1 MAIKLHSKGNGR
13 KQGQRWRGNKLN
25 VSRNYLA
32 KDLFPADGEIHWT
45 WIRMVSCCFCLLLL
59 CFLCKFVPVLCY
71 LFMMPWP
78 LLAVMSIICF
88 WIDALL
94 KGAEPHR
101 RGCLDQVSCHWKTEQ
116 SKNWQERKMSLMQ
129 HEKEC
134 FFLSFLS
141 CVSRFPVCPALCCPL
156 GLSVFSP
163 WCQSGTSLALTGEH
177 RTCCWSW
184 LPVTLLWFSFAK
196 PGRCSL
202 SGRAGQSDALA
213 TLSDCKLG
221 LFKH

>member
-141 CVSRFPVCPALCCPL
+141 CVSRFPVSPALCCPL
-156 GLSVFSP
+156 GLSSAVHGAQ
-163 WCQSGTSLALTGEH
+163 CGTSL
-177 RTCCWSW
+177 
-184 LPVTLLWFSFAK
+184 LLELVACHSVVIFLCETREMLSEWPSRAIW
-196 PGRCSL
+196 CSGYSIRL
-202 SGRAGQSDALA
+202 
-213 TLSDCKLG
+213 
-221 LFKH
+221 